1 MKFLFWGFLLQ
12 SVDQIQ
18 FWLKPD
24 KNMTTLYAKAYVG
37 FIISR
42 LNYCSVEKASERGG
56 RENQNTHAMP
66 DTLPSP
72 KIGLRD
78 S

>member
-1 MKFLFWGFLLQ
+1 MKFLFWGLLLK
-12 SVDQIQ
+12 SVDEIQ

-24 KNMTTLYAKAYVG
+24 KNMTTLYVEAYVD

-42 LNYCSVEKASERGG
+42 PNYCSVEKASERGG
-56 RENQNTHAMP
+56 GENENTHAMP

-72 KIGLRD
+72 RKWFT
-78 S
+78 